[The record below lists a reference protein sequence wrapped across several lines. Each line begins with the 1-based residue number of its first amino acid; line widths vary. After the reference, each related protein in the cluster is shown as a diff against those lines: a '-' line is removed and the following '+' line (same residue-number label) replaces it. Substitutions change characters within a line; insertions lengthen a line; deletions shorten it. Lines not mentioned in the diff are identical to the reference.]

1 MKIDPQI
8 SYAAEEAENHGKP
21 NKVKNGTK
29 QWVRDLASD
38 YDLCI
43 VFPSQDNAGI
53 GLDEKGSQ
61 CIAKLREHAFEIFA
75 YIGNDKEKSIFV
87 LLRAPIVK
95 LRAFADINNFS
106 LLLDPRVA
114 QNKLESGNPSK
125 NIKPV
130 KLEHQPNITK
140 LEPFK
145 NLYGKYSR
153 LVDESLYSRDSNYY
167 DHPFSRSIRLK
178 LSVLILQSRPPCEL
192 S

>member
-1 MKIDPQI
+1 MKIEPQ
-8 SYAAEEAENHGKP
+8 AAEEADGKP
-21 NKVKNGTK
+21 NVKNGTK

-43 VFPSQDNAGI
+43 VFPSKNNAGI

-95 LRAFADINNFS
+95 LRAFADINNFL
-106 LLLDPRVA
+106 LLLDPEVA
-114 QNKLESGNPSK
+114 KDKLKSGNPSK
-125 NIKPV
+125 NIAPV
-130 KLEHQPNITK
+130 KLEHQPKITK

-153 LVDESLYSRDSNYY
+153 LVDESLFLRESDKY